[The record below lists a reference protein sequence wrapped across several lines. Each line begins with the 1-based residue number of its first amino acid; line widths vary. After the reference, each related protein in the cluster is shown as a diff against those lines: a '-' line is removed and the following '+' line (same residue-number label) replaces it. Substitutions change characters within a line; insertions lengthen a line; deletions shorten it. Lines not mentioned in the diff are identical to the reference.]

1 MDRYQPTNPFV
12 AKQPDG
18 DYYLVTEVDAE
29 IERLKEQCEKWRL
42 ACHEGTEAHKR
53 KLDEIAALKEDVY
66 KWIKIAG
73 ENQRSANKSVNWAED
88 AEVRIIELTKLDKS
102 MCSRLDTANAEIAA
116 LKKRIK
122 ELEDG
127 LFEITSKMAEH
138 TEDRGPDND

>member
-53 KLDEIAALKEDVY
+53 KLDEIAALK
-66 KWIKIAG
+66 
-73 ENQRSANKSVNWAED
+73 
-88 AEVRIIELTKLDKS
+88 
-102 MCSRLDTANAEIAA
+102 
-116 LKKRIK
+116 KRIK